1 MPVDPEPALPLPSRR
16 DFLATSSRVMSGGWL
31 AFHLPALA
39 TLAACSREAA
49 EMGEPFTTLTT
60 HEAETLGAFADLI
73 LPADDLPGAV
83 DAGVVHFMDGA
94 LGQLFPEM
102 LETIR
107 PGVEELDRRALAI
120 DPDSG
125 GFAGLAGDRQTE
137 VIGAMEDTAFFFV
150 ARMLTVMGM
159 FSDPVHGGNRD
170 HVGWALLGMEHA
182 PSHEPPFGHYDAE
195 YRREAGA

>member
-1 MPVDPEPALPLPSRR
+1 MSADPEPLPPLPSRR

-31 AFHLPALA
+31 ALHLPALA
-39 TLAACSREAA
+39 TLASCSREAA
-49 EMGEPFTTLTT
+49 ERGDPFTTLTPR
-60 HEAETLGAFADLI
+60 EAEVLGAFADLV

-102 LETIR
+102 LSAIR

-120 DPDSG
+120 DPNSG
-125 GFAGLAGDRQTE
+125 GFAPLRADRQAE
-137 VIGAMEDTAFFFV
+137 VIRTMEDTEFFFL

-159 FSDPVHGGNRD
+159 FSDPIHGGNRD
-170 HVGWALLGMEHA
+170 HVGWRLLGMEHA
-182 PSHEPPFGHYDAE
+182 PAHAPPFGHYDAG
-195 YRREAGA
+195 YRGEAEA